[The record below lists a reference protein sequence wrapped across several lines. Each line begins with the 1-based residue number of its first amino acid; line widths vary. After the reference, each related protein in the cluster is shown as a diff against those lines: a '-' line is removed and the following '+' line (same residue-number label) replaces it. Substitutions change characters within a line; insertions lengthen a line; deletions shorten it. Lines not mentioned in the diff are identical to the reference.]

1 MNVEDI
7 RQLSSHEVVLRLRV
21 LLGSKLVA
29 YLIGADNTKA
39 VQTLSEPGSPVP
51 PPLVQERLRTALTA
65 ASALSEGNERTTV
78 QSWFIGLN
86 PALNDVSPVRY
97 LKESAHDSEA
107 VIHAAQS
114 FVADPMGLPSPSAE
128 TEAAPELSPYQLCNR
143 FALGYINEAHLVQ
156 QLTAWQYG
164 ERSITDGF
172 DWLTVP
178 VAGSWEEV
186 EDALNHGLISA
197 RIYDTLLSHRSRV
210 KGSR

>member
-1 MNVEDI
+1 MNIEEI
-7 RQLSSHEVVLRLRV
+7 RELSSHEVVLRLRV

-51 PPLVQERLRTALTA
+51 PMLVQKRLRTALTA
-65 ASALSEGNERTTV
+65 ASVLSEDNERATV

-97 LKESAHDSEA
+97 LRAADHDGGSVVEA
-107 VIHAAQS
+107 AAS
-114 FVADPMGLPSPSAE
+114 FVADPMELPAPEVDSK
-128 TEAAPELSPYQLCNR
+128 PELSPYQLCNR

-164 ERSITDGF
+164 ERSMTDGF
-172 DWLTVP
+172 GWLTVP

-186 EDALNHGLISA
+186 ESALNDGLISD
-197 RIYDTLLSHRSRV
+197 RIYDLLLDHRVRVGRSR
-210 KGSR
+210 